1 MSGINRIAT
10 KREQIRNPQSDKPT
24 NREVWFKDGDQAFIS
39 PVATGDENDNKLD
52 EIYLYTFRNSESRWT
67 NRLIDDSVDNS
78 DVPANM
84 RPSHKFAFWAYV
96 HEIVHPEK
104 RNDTWEEVAGPGGR
118 KVFKENVEDFRIIAL
133 TFGRSDY
140 IWNQLV
146 DVYNDWGGLNKGVMR
161 VKRTGTGM
169 YDTSY
174 ALAATARNSEIPDDR
189 LEEINELPPIR
200 AYFLER
206 YGNTPSV
213 EGGTGAVSL
222 DEEEKSNDS
231 LF

>member
-10 KREQIRNPQSDKPT
+10 KREQSRNPVADRSA

-39 PVATGDENDNKLD
+39 PIATGDENDDKLD
-52 EIYLYTFRNSESRWT
+52 EIYLYTFRNAESRWT
-67 NRLIDDSVDNS
+67 NRLVDESVDNS
-78 DVPANM
+78 DVPSSM
-84 RPSHKFAFWAYV
+84 RPAHKFAFWAYV

-104 RNDTWEEVAGPGGR
+104 RNDAWEEVAGPGGR
-118 KVFKENVEDFRIIAL
+118 KVFKETVEDFRIVAL

-146 DVYNDWGGLNKGVMR
+146 DIYNDWGSLDKGVMR

-174 ALAATARNSEIPDDR
+174 TLAATARSSEIPDDR
-189 LEEINELPPIR
+189 LADVSDLPPIK

-206 YGNTPSV
+206 YGNKPSLN
-213 EGGTGAVSL
+213 GAVSL
-222 DEEEKSNDS
+222 DTPSESSNDE